1 MCCSSRSSSPSSP
14 ASRSCM
20 IAAAVNVFVIEPT
33 RYCVSAVA
41 SCSPS
46 TFARP
51 NASCQTSSPFP
62 IAAALTDGIRSPVWA
77 SRTRRDSSATGG
89 SGCGKRLQR
98 RGNDLDRSVDVVVGD
113 VEMSHGPHDGR
124 VHGGRDKNPAVP
136 QALDRTGPI
145 RPDVD
150 LDEVRLDLLEIDRNS
165 SSGEP
170 LGEAASACMVLC
182 NSVDVV
188 VD

>member
-1 MCCSSRSSSPSSP
+1 
-14 ASRSCM
+14 
-20 IAAAVNVFVIEPT
+20 VNVFVIEPT
-33 RYCVSAVA
+33 RYCVSVVA
-41 SCSPS
+41 SCSPL

-51 NASCQTSSPFP
+51 RASCHTSWPFP
-62 IAAALTDGIRSPVWA
+62 ITAALTDGIRSPVWA

-98 RGNDLDRSVDVVVGD
+98 RGNDLDRRVDVVVRD
-113 VEMSHGPHDGR
+113 VEMSHGPHNGR
-124 VHGGRDKNPAVP
+124 VHRGRDEDAAVL
-136 QALDRTGPI
+136 QALDRTGPV

-170 LGEAASACMVLC
+170 LGEASSTCMVFC

-188 VD
+188 VE